1 MFSYLFHQKVT
12 LQLWQALLPKA
23 PSAGW
28 MKPAEDPRGPSQPCP
43 EAGLAQALPLEPPT
57 CIPDQ
62 ASSAT
67 STGTHSPSPSA
78 EQALGS

>member
-12 LQLWQALLPKA
+12 LQLW
-23 PSAGW
+23 
-28 MKPAEDPRGPSQPCP
+28 MKPAEDPRDPSRPCP
-43 EAGLAQALPLEPPT
+43 EAGLAQALPLEPPPCT
-57 CIPDQ
+57 RPDQ

-67 STGTHSPSPSA
+67 STGAHSPSPSA